1 MELKTNEEF
10 SELFDE
16 YQEEDETPG
25 EMHRMAAHHLMQASK
40 QHELA
45 AEAFENDDQITC
57 DLHALRAYKHE
68 LNARQYS
75 EMAMMDADDIDD
87 IENVEATKTQTSK
100 DFYLQ

>member
-1 MELKTNEEF
+1 MEHKSNENF
-10 SELFDE
+10 SELIEE
-16 YQEEDETPG
+16 YQEEIETPG

-45 AEAFENDDQITC
+45 AEAVENDDQINC

-87 IENVEATKTQTSK
+87 IEDVEAAKT
-100 DFYLQ
+100 

>member
-1 MELKTNEEF
+1 MEHESKETF
-10 SELFDE
+10 SELVDD
-16 YQEEDETPG
+16 YQEEFETPG
-25 EMHRMAAHHLMQASK
+25 DMHRMAAYHLMQAAK

-45 AEAFENDDQITC
+45 AVAFENDDQITC

-87 IENVEATKTQTSK
+87 IESSQSEI
-100 DFYLQ
+100 